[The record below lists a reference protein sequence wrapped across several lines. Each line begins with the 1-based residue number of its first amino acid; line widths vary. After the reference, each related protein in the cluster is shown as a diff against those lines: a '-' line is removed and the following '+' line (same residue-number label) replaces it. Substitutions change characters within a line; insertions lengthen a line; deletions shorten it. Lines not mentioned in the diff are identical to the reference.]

1 MFARYES
8 AIAVAS
14 CHQLMNEMRR
24 KGIYIVKIIHHLYWP
39 NDLAIAST
47 PNCVQG
53 TACKHTQK
61 SMDSELLQ

>member
-39 NDLAIAST
+39 NDLANRQYTETGSRY
-47 PNCVQG
+47 
-53 TACKHTQK
+53 
-61 SMDSELLQ
+61 SLQTHAEKYG